1 MFCLNYGMIVLQGNC
16 LVQYYCVGNVIIV
29 IFNDGVIG
37 DVCFIGYYCL
47 EGIFTVIFCDLGYY
61 IDIIFNFV
69 CDICLVGKYCI
80 IGFNFQVC
88 FVGFYCFEGIGYVWQ
103 FCLVGIFNLSIG
115 LFNLIECI

>member
-1 MFCLNYGMIVLQGNC
+1 M
-16 LVQYYCVGNVIIV
+16 
-29 IFNDGVIG
+29 
-37 DVCFIGYYCL
+37 
-47 EGIFTVIFCDLGYY
+47 VIFCDLGYY

-69 CDICLVGKYCI
+69 CDICSVGKYCI

-115 LFNLIECI
+115 LFNLIECIQCDGGFYCDVINLTVVAG